1 MGVYTFTNEI
11 KSPISASRIFNAITL
26 DPDTI
31 VKKIV
36 PRALKNIEVI
46 QGNGGPGTIK
56 QINFLEGKSVSAI
69 SCHMFLKLSTI
80 IFIFLLF
87 LSLFVHR

>member
-1 MGVYTFTNEI
+1 MGVYTFTIEI
-11 KSPISASRIFNAITL
+11 QSPVAASRIFNAITL

-36 PRALKNIEVI
+36 PRAFKNIEII

-56 QINFLEGKSVSAI
+56 QINFPEGKSVSAI
-69 SCHMFLKLSTI
+69 SCLHRIKYNYFYLSC
-80 IFIFLLF
+80 FHRH
-87 LSLFVHR
+87 FVYR